1 MYVMS
6 RLMRAR
12 SGAAVPQAI
21 QMTNYTTAHIN
32 STHGTEFGVGVQ
44 IGGDPLL
51 IGITGG
57 FESLADYEKLRA
69 ALQTDQE
76 FQAALQMGDHL
87 YDNSTEDTL
96 WNVRIPPGEQDAVSQ
111 ISSVRVELTRIVD
124 AMTFAAE
131 VATTVSGTTGNTVGV
146 ATAATGDRSRLVW
159 VGYGPSLAQVEQDG
173 EALEANEEYLD
184 LFKKSEG
191 VLQPNTLEQNIWMR
205 VSE

>member
-6 RLMRAR
+6 RLMRAS
-12 SGAAVPQAI
+12 SGAALPQAI
-21 QMTNYTTAHIN
+21 QMTNYVIGHIN
-32 STHGTEFGVGVQ
+32 SNHGTSFGAGVQ
-44 IGGDPLL
+44 VGGDPLV
-51 IGITGG
+51 IGITNA
-57 FESLADYEKLRA
+57 FESLADYEALRA

-87 YDNSTEDTL
+87 YENSTEDTL
-96 WNVRIPPGEQDAVSQ
+96 WNVRIPPGDPDVVSQ
-111 ISSVRVELTRIVD
+111 VSSVRVELTRIVD

-131 VATTVSGTTGNTVGV
+131 VATTVNGITGNTVGV
-146 ATAATGDRSRLVW
+146 VTAATGDRSRLLW
-159 VGYGPSLAQVEQDG
+159 IGYGPSLGQVEKDG
-173 EALEANEEYLD
+173 EALEANEDYLG